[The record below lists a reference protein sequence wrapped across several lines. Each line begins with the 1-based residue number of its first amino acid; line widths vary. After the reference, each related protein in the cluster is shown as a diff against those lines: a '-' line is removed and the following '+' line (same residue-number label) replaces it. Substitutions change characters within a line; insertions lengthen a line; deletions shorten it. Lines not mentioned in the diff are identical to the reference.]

1 MKIRFLLIFII
12 TIFSSNGFS
21 INIRVID
28 FQKVIDNNTNI
39 NFLYD
44 QINIDQLSHKKKFK
58 NEELDLQK
66 ELERIEKL
74 NLILETS
81 ELEKEIENYNQQLN
95 IFNEQIKK
103 FNIHYEL
110 QINNLKN
117 KLINIVLELLKKYS
131 EDNKIDL
138 ILDSTNYIISSNSI
152 NITNIIQDQLNN
164 KTIETSFEKY

>member
-21 INIRVID
+21 INIRVLD
-28 FQKVIDNNTNI
+28 FQKIIDNNTKI

-44 QINIDQLSHKKKFK
+44 QINKDQLSHKKKFK

-138 ILDSTNYIISSNSI
+138 ILDSTNYIISNNSI